1 MDSEGET
8 YYFHPTKEGKRPI
21 ESNSALKSYPYANLA
36 FLAHS
41 PAQTA
46 MGSQNLLGPADP
58 ATSLRLSQEAPGFL
72 RNNAISN
79 GRFPSFLKSEN
90 MGDWIAHEQHLLACL
105 RTGDDKSAHI
115 FLDRLTARFG
125 PSNERVMGLRGLYQ
139 EAVAEDGKALEG
151 VLHEYDEILEKQP
164 ANVPILKRRI
174 ALLRSM
180 SRISDAISALVE
192 FVEAFPTD
200 AEAWCE
206 LADLYQSQGMSSQ
219 AIFCVEEALL
229 IAPNA
234 WNLHALL
241 GELQYI
247 AAISTHADSEEDQ
260 QRLLVNSFRQFCRSV
275 ELCDDYLRGFYGIKV
290 TSSYLLDHYLQ
301 KPDNKSGKGNDKSLS
316 KDVVERL
323 NILATKKLTD
333 AVEKRQLD
341 IQGPGPGQSELAA
354 VQELLKH
361 H

>member
-1 MDSEGET
+1 MDSRD
-8 YYFHPTKEGKRPI
+8 F
-21 ESNSALKSYPYANLA
+21 
-36 FLAHS
+36 
-41 PAQTA
+41 
-46 MGSQNLLGPADP
+46 LGPADP
-58 ATSLRLSQEAPGFL
+58 ARSLRLSQEAPGFL
-72 RNNAISN
+72 RNNAIPN
-79 GRFPSFLKSEN
+79 GQFPLLQKPET
-90 MGDWIAHEQHLLACL
+90 MGDWIAHEQHFLACL

-115 FLDRLTARFG
+115 FLDRLAARFG

-139 EAVAEDGKALEG
+139 EAVAENTKALED
-151 VLHEYDEILEKQP
+151 VLRGYDEILVKNP
-164 ANVPILKRRI
+164 ANVPILKRRV

-180 SRISDAISALVE
+180 SRVSDAISALVE

-229 IAPNA
+229 TAPNA

-247 AAISTHADSEEDQ
+247 SALSTHADAQEDQ
-260 QRLLVNSFRQFCRSV
+260 QRLVVDSFRQFCRSV

-290 TSSYLLDHYLQ
+290 TSSFLLDNHLQ
-301 KPDNKSGKGNDKSLS
+301 KGDNKVGKSNGKALS

-323 NILATKKLTD
+323 NILATKKLKD
-333 AVEKRQLD
+333 AVEKRQVD
-341 IQGPGPGQSELAA
+341 IQGLGPGQGELAA
-354 VQELLKH
+354 VQELLKQH
-361 H
+361 